1 MTGDPHLTDEQ
12 LRALVR
18 DAVARHLGHPASA
31 LAAGPPHAVASSLPG
46 SGAPPAVR
54 LHASHARY
62 VLTPGGDTEGACL
75 IEPAVR
81 CNHCGYC
88 QSHGH

>member
-1 MTGDPHLTDEQ
+1 MNEDM

-18 DAVARHLGHPASA
+18 ETLARMDSTRGERSGPGPRQPDAGALLHFTSHPSHYQYA
-31 LAAGPPHAVASSLPG
+31 LPPSDGP
-46 SGAPPAVR
+46 
-54 LHASHARY
+54 
-62 VLTPGGDTEGACL
+62 CL
-75 IEPAVR
+75 IEPAVQ

>member
-1 MTGDPHLTDEQ
+1 VKEEE

-18 DAVARHLGHPASA
+18 ESIARHLA
-31 LAAGPPHAVASSLPG
+31 AAGGGPRAAAPATHPSHFRYAVT
-46 SGAPPAVR
+46 SGDESDGP
-54 LHASHARY
+54 
-62 VLTPGGDTEGACL
+62 CL

-88 QSHGH
+88 QSQGY

>member
-1 MTGDPHLTDEQ
+1 MNEEP

-18 DAVARHLGHPASA
+18 ESIARHMGGSASAGQATPAPLSFHAHPAQYRYTLPESD
-31 LAAGPPHAVASSLPG
+31 GP
-46 SGAPPAVR
+46 
-54 LHASHARY
+54 
-62 VLTPGGDTEGACL
+62 CI
-75 IEPAVR
+75 IEPGVE

>member
-1 MTGDPHLTDEQ
+1 MDEET

-18 DAVARHLGHPASA
+18 QAVAKHLQNPA
-31 LAAGPPHAVASSLPG
+31 
-46 SGAPPAVR
+46 PAVQP
-54 LHASHARY
+54 LTVVSHASHVRY
-62 VLTPGGDTEGACL
+62 LLPESDGPCL
-75 IEPAVR
+75 IEPTVQ

>member
-1 MTGDPHLTDEQ
+1 MNEEA

-18 DAVARHLGHPASA
+18 ETLARLEAGSSA
-31 LAAGPPHAVASSLPG
+31 
-46 SGAPPAVR
+46 APPGRDPGMR
-54 LHASHARY
+54 LPFTSHPSHYQYA
-62 VLTPGGDTEGACL
+62 LPPSDGPCL
-75 IEPAVR
+75 IESAVP

>member
-1 MTGDPHLTDEQ
+1 MNEEA

-18 DAVARHLGHPASA
+18 EAVARQLTGPARQESQGTSPVT
-31 LAAGPPHAVASSLPG
+31 LVT
-46 SGAPPAVR
+46 
-54 LHASHARY
+54 HASHYRY
-62 VLTPGGDTEGACL
+62 ALPDAGGPCL
-75 IEPAVR
+75 IEPTVP

>member
-1 MTGDPHLTDEQ
+1 MNEDA

-18 DAVARHLGHPASA
+18 ETLARLNASGSVGQALHPPDPGT
-31 LAAGPPHAVASSLPG
+31 LLPFT
-46 SGAPPAVR
+46 
-54 LHASHARY
+54 SHPSHYQYA
-62 VLTPGGDTEGACL
+62 LTPSDGPCL
-75 IEPAVR
+75 IEPGVA

>member
-1 MTGDPHLTDEQ
+1 MNEDA

-18 DAVARHLGHPASA
+18 ESIARQLGGAQMN
-31 LAAGPPHAVASSLPG
+31 
-46 SGAPPAVR
+46 SGAPVAP
-54 LHASHARY
+54 LSFIGHPSQYRY
-62 VLTPGGDTEGACL
+62 QLPESDGPCI

>member
-1 MTGDPHLTDEQ
+1 MNEDA

-18 DAVARHLGHPASA
+18 ETLARLNTTGSRQPPDPGTLLQFTSHPSHYQYA
-31 LAAGPPHAVASSLPG
+31 LQPSDGPCV
-46 SGAPPAVR
+46 
-54 LHASHARY
+54 
-62 VLTPGGDTEGACL
+62 
-75 IEPAVR
+75 IEPGVH